1 LTPQLT
7 SSVRTILRMY
17 WLSSTTRMHNDWMTA
32 SISFFESLGGMFVRR
47 PNAPI
52 TGERHQITPPL
63 PLHQVKADNFIH
75 QCGEG

>member
-1 LTPQLT
+1 
-7 SSVRTILRMY
+7 
-17 WLSSTTRMHNDWMTA
+17 
-32 SISFFESLGGMFVRR
+32 MFVRR